1 MTYRNATLTERRV
14 RDGKMPYSQSVTGT
28 SGGSVAVDPKY
39 QVTVLEIV
47 GASDNTFTLADG
59 IEGQRAV
66 FRAGSKGGAGNGV
79 LTPTNLNGG
88 TSITF
93 TAAGDNVEMEFFDG
107 GWNVTGLSGATV
119 S

>member
-1 MTYRNATLTERRV
+1 MSYRNATLTERRV
-14 RDGKMPYSQSVTGT
+14 RDGHLPYSQSVTGT
-28 SGGSVAVDPKY
+28 SGGSVALNPRH

-47 GASDNTFTLADG
+47 GASNNTFTLGDG
-59 IEGQRAV
+59 VEGQRAV

-88 TSITF
+88 TSVTF
-93 TAAGDNVEMEFFDG
+93 DAADEVAEMEFFDG
-107 GWNVTGLSGATV
+107 GWNVTGLSGAAV